1 MSTKK
6 MVYSKHL
13 LASNEYWGNMMQD
26 NYYNEEKL
34 LFDNEVKVNYGIAK
48 VLFYI
53 AITVIPLVIVLQLLG
68 VFIYY
73 MVDAIMAIVTAFIL
87 LIMPRILTIVHVHK
101 KKWFKYILL
110 ILVVMILPLIYL
122 EYDYM
127 VLILWIFPL
136 LISCMYFSNKFN
148 TITVIFDVVVL
159 GFTSYYRSYQRL
171 QNNLISKR
179 IGGLF
184 KDFII
189 SYITYAMLVIISYV
203 IIFLLT
209 KKTNELLQDAI
220 KKKEFEILSITD
232 SMTGMYNHRY
242 LMSELEKNQ
251 EQFHNENIPFAAVL
265 FDVDHFKSIND
276 TYGHVEGDCAL
287 QAIVKCLQKIVRQDD
302 VIGRYGGEEFL
313 VILSNTTVNEAY
325 MIAEKCRQAVSRLK
339 IENIDRYITISGGVA
354 EYNGEDI
361 RDYIRSMDEKMY
373 DAKNNGRN
381 IIIA

>member
-1 MSTKK
+1 
-6 MVYSKHL
+6 
-13 LASNEYWGNMMQD
+13 MQD
-26 NYYNEEKL
+26 NFYYSEEKL
-34 LFDNEVKVNYGIAK
+34 LFDNEVKVNYRIAK

-53 AITVIPLVIVLQLLG
+53 AVTVIPLVIVLQLLG

-110 ILVVMILPLIYL
+110 FLVIMMLPLIYL

-136 LISCMYFSNKFN
+136 LISCMYFSNKLN

-171 QNNLISKR
+171 QNNLISQR

-189 SYITYAMLVIISYV
+189 SYITYAMLVMISYV
-203 IIFLLT
+203 IIYLLT

-232 SMTGMYNHRY
+232 SMTGIYNYRY

-251 EQFHNENIPFAAVL
+251 ELFHKENIPFAAVL

-287 QAIVKCLQKIVRQDD
+287 QAIVKCLQNMVREND
-302 VIGRYGGEEFL
+302 VIGRYGGEEFM
-313 VILSNTTVNEAY
+313 VILSDTTVNEAY
-325 MIAEKCRQAVSRLK
+325 MIAEKCRQAISRLK
-339 IENIDRYITISGGVA
+339 IENLDTYISISGGVA
-354 EYNGEDI
+354 EYNGENI
-361 RDYIRSMDEKMY
+361 KDYIRSMDEKMY

>member
-1 MSTKK
+1 
-6 MVYSKHL
+6 
-13 LASNEYWGNMMQD
+13 MQD
-26 NYYNEEKL
+26 NFYYSEEKL
-34 LFDNEVKVNYGIAK
+34 LFDNEVKVNYCIAK

-53 AITVIPLVIVLQLLG
+53 AIIVIPLVIVLQLLG

-73 MVDAIMAIVTAFIL
+73 MVDAIMAMVTAFIL
-87 LIMPRILTIVHVHK
+87 LIMPRILTIVHVHE

-110 ILVVMILPLIYL
+110 FLVVMMLPLIYI

-136 LISCMYFSNKFN
+136 LISCMYFSNKLN
-148 TITVIFDVVVL
+148 TITVILDVVVL

-171 QNNLISKR
+171 ENNLISQR

-203 IIFLLT
+203 IIYILT
-209 KKTNELLQDAI
+209 KKTNELLHDAI

-232 SMTGMYNHRY
+232 SMTGIYNYRY
-242 LMSELEKNQ
+242 LMTELEKN
-251 EQFHNENIPFAAVL
+251 EQMFHKENTPFAAIL

-287 QAIVKCLQKIVRQDD
+287 QAIVKCLQKIVREDD
-302 VIGRYGGEEFL
+302 VIGRYGGEEFM
-313 VILSNTTVNEAY
+313 VILSNTSINEAY
-325 MIAEKCRQAVSRLK
+325 MIAEKCRKEVAGLK
-339 IENIDRYITISGGVA
+339 IETLEDSISISGGVA
-354 EYNGEDI
+354 EYSGENI
-361 RDYIRSMDEKMY
+361 KDYIRCMDEKMY
-373 DAKNNGRN
+373 NAKNNGRN